1 MEIISYILSG
11 ISLALLIGASLIK
24 GTRINLIL
32 LFVFTANILIAV
44 NYFITDGINGAAT
57 CFVGAILTI
66 INYSFGCKNKKVPIW
81 LGIVY
86 SIVFIGI
93 NIFVSGGISLLV
105 IFVII
110 AALAFVMSI
119 TQENGK
125 TFRFW
130 TIINALA
137 WCIYDVLA
145 KVYAPLLQHIAHF
158 LFTVVGMVIHDFRD
172 KKARK
177 N

>member
-1 MEIISYILSG
+1 MEIVSYILSG
-11 ISLALLIGASLIK
+11 LSLAFLIGASLIK

-44 NYFITDGINGAAT
+44 NYLITDGMNGAAT
-57 CFVGAILTI
+57 CFVGSILTI
-66 INYSFGCKNKKVPIW
+66 INYFFSCKNKKVPLW
-81 LGIVY
+81 LNIVY

-93 NIFVSGGISLLV
+93 NILVSSGISLLG

-110 AALAFVMSI
+110 AALAFIMSI

-125 TFRFW
+125 AFRFW

-137 WCIYDVLA
+137 WCIYDVFA
-145 KVYAPLLQHIAHF
+145 KVYAPLFQHIAHF
-158 LFTVVGMVIHDFRD
+158 LFTVVGMVIHDFQD
-172 KKARK
+172 KKAK
-177 N
+177 KD